1 MAVVLYNLGFA
12 LVPFYGSH
20 NTCVATTADDG
31 KQDDATQKVPHC
43 NVDADQKMAY
53 CNIDAGQKMP
63 HNNSDA
69 TQKILH
75 YNVDTGQKVA
85 HCNVDAGQKKA
96 QNLDRIAILKVK
108 EQSNQCF
115 PSQ

>member
-31 KQDDATQKVPHC
+31 KQDDATQNVAHC
-43 NVDADQKMAY
+43 NVDAGQKIPH

-63 HNNSDA
+63 HNNLDA
-69 TQKILH
+69 TQKMLQ
-75 YNVDTGQKVA
+75 YNVDTGQKVV
-85 HCNVDAGQKKA
+85 HCNVDAGQKTA
-96 QNLDRIAILKVK
+96 QNLDRIAILKV
-108 EQSNQCF
+108 
-115 PSQ
+115 SQGVV